1 MESKNNNNYHKDDWK
16 WPRLLTCPEAVIVC
30 TIIILKP
37 FIGSTLSL
45 GVAGGGVGIDAFTA
59 GGGGAK
65 EKIILYLKK
74 FRFTSF
80 SFNVVKDVFFQ
91 YASIVSCPFN

>member
-1 MESKNNNNYHKDDWK
+1 M
-16 WPRLLTCPEAVIVC
+16 
-30 TIIILKP
+30 
-37 FIGSTLSL
+37 
-45 GVAGGGVGIDAFTA
+45 AGGGVGIDTFTA

-65 EKIILYLKK
+65 EKIILYSKK

-91 YASIVSCPFN
+91 YASIISRPFN